1 VERESKDSV
10 SLEEVRCEPRQPA
23 ASCRAYFKAKKFITG
38 SSISSPQRN
47 FQTIMITKNQALAKL
62 QADPKLAAE
71 FDAATARDHP
81 GMSRDQAVALTL
93 KALNL
98 KRDKSETLA
107 TLKKQS
113 VALKAKLAELK
124 EIQAAIAPSPRRHQA
139 TNPSPP
145 PFIKSMS
152 LEAFN
157 AMTPTHRM
165 KFVKSG
171 GKII

>member
-1 VERESKDSV
+1 MERQPPDSV
-10 SLEEVRCEPRQPA
+10 SVEKARCEPQQPA
-23 ASCRAYFKAKKFITG
+23 ANCRAYFKAKKFITDSHRSRNSN
-38 SSISSPQRN
+38 SSK
-47 FQTIMITKNQALAKL
+47 IMITKNQALAKL
-62 QADPKLAAE
+62 QADPQVAAE
-71 FDAATARDHP
+71 FDAATERDHP
-81 GMSRDQAVALTL
+81 GMSRDQAVDLTL

>member
-1 VERESKDSV
+1 
-10 SLEEVRCEPRQPA
+10 
-23 ASCRAYFKAKKFITG
+23 
-38 SSISSPQRN
+38 
-47 FQTIMITKNQALAKL
+47 MITKNQALAKL
-62 QADPKLAAE
+62 QADPKVAAE
-71 FDAATARDHP
+71 FDAATERDHP

-124 EIQAAIAPSPRRHQA
+124 EIQAATAQSSQRHQA
-139 TNPSPP
+139 TKPA
-145 PFIKSMS
+145 PFIKSMT
-152 LEAFN
+152 LKAFN

-171 GKII
+171 GKIV

>member
-1 VERESKDSV
+1 
-10 SLEEVRCEPRQPA
+10 
-23 ASCRAYFKAKKFITG
+23 
-38 SSISSPQRN
+38 
-47 FQTIMITKNQALAKL
+47 MITKNQALAKL
-62 QADPKLAAE
+62 QADPKVAAE

-81 GMSRDQAVALTL
+81 GMSRDQAVDLTL

-124 EIQAAIAPSPRRHQA
+124 EIQAATAPSPRRH
-139 TNPSPP
+139 PSPA
-145 PFIKSMS
+145 PFIKSMT

-157 AMTPTHRM
+157 AMTPHKRM
-165 KFVKSG
+165 SFIKEG
-171 GKII
+171 GKIK